1 MFFVIIFSFKKN
13 IYFYFKTVF
22 VLLFIVSLPIFIE
35 IFSLPLTKGSD
46 RSLSNKDISAIIV
59 LTGGIYKD
67 VNNNWHPS
75 SSSVARVVL
84 ANNLSKELNLP
95 LIILG
100 GKSIPNGPAESIIV
114 SKFIE
119 NKNIIL
125 DYESKNT
132 FESAINLEKILLK
145 NNLNKND
152 NFYVVTSKYHNL
164 RTAFTFRT
172 QNYNIKLYD
181 YSSFNKLS
189 LKNFI
194 PNSYSFM
201 SFNNALYEYFGI
213 IKYIFLGH
221 IKI

>member
-1 MFFVIIFSFKKN
+1 MIWFMFFVIIFSLKKN

-46 RSLSNKDISAIIV
+46 RSLSNKDISAIVV

-132 FESAINLEKILLK
+132 FESVIFLEKILLK
-145 NNLNKND
+145 INLNKND

-172 QNYNIKLYD
+172 QNYNIKLY
-181 YSSFNKLS
+181 LI
-189 LKNFI
+189 L
-194 PNSYSFM
+194 
-201 SFNNALYEYFGI
+201 
-213 IKYIFLGH
+213 
-221 IKI
+221 